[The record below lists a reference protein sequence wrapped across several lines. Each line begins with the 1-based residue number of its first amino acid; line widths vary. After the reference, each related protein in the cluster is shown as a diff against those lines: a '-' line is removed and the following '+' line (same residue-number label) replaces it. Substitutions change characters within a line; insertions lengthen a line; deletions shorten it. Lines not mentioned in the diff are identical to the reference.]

1 MRFSRKGIGGSN
13 PLVSAQKIIFKEW
26 MDKTK
31 PGEVMLGK
39 IAESP
44 RVLRDISA
52 NLQSEKIAPNLFKTP
67 QFNSVVILA
76 RGSSNNAGHFL
87 KYLIEIKMELPCA
100 QASPS
105 ATTMSPTKFCFEKTL
120 VIAISQSG
128 QSEDLLAFARAAKK
142 GGAFFLA
149 VINKEDS
156 SLAKLSDVHHP
167 IFAGREL
174 AVPATK
180 SYVGQLM
187 VSYLLVMQWIHET
200 PQSEDIAAR
209 AERLV
214 AQDKEINDFADKI
227 NIQNPIYILRRG
239 FSYPNAKEFALKIQ
253 ETCLIPIQGMSTS
266 DFLHGAIASLST
278 ESQVISPQH
287 LPQDL
292 FGEAPDRVHTV
303 TNRVF

>member
-1 MRFSRKGIGGSN
+1 
-13 PLVSAQKIIFKEW
+13 

-52 NLQSEKIAPNLFKTP
+52 NMQSEKIAPNLFKTP

-100 QASPS
+100 LASPS
-105 ATTMSPTKFCFEKTL
+105 ATTMSSTKFCFERTL

-227 NIQNPIYILRRG
+227 NIQNPIYILGRG

-278 ESQVISPQH
+278 ESQVIFISPQH